1 MSGCGLPGARWRGL
15 LMAVC
20 VLALPLAARAEV
32 YTAEVV
38 IEGGDV
44 VRARED
50 AVREV
55 LRDVALAGDV
65 ELRSATAL
73 VDQQLF
79 ESSLL
84 TSRARLSEFSVVDE
98 QIVGNRLR
106 LAIRVEQQRL
116 APARCEPALWAR
128 NIDAVWQVAADAAIS
143 GAAREAAQ
151 LFLSGLRAALAT
163 AYPALQPV
171 AVTARAA
178 RPSHSAQS
186 ARPNPPPYR
195 LLATV
200 SAADGSA
207 RHRLAVKILGADGT
221 TIGALDEALELE
233 QLMVKRRE
241 ALGYADLTRWVLS
254 DEASAEVA
262 RIARELAATL
272 RCLPVVLRVGE
283 SAARDDL
290 RIDTVAGQ
298 PLSLPAIVF
307 YADVFPV
314 KADGS
319 IDLLTINGALTA
331 SRSDDNRLYLQ
342 LPKKIAGRPYPSPGA
357 FLWVP

>member
-1 MSGCGLPGARWRGL
+1 MSGRGSPGARWRGL
-15 LMAVC
+15 LAVVC
-20 VLALPLAARAEV
+20 VLALPLTARAEV
-32 YTAEVV
+32 YSAEVA

-98 QIVGNRLR
+98 QIVGDRLR
-106 LAIRVEQQRL
+106 LAIRVEQQKL
-116 APARCEPALWAR
+116 APARCEPVLWAR

-143 GAAREAAQ
+143 GEAREAAQ
-151 LFLSGLRAALAT
+151 LFLSGLRDALAA
-163 AYPALQPV
+163 AYPALQPAAV
-171 AVTARAA
+171 AASAARA
-178 RPSHSAQS
+178 SHSTPS
-186 ARPNPPPYR
+186 ARTNPPPYR

-200 SAADGSA
+200 SAADGSP

-221 TIGALDEALELE
+221 AIGAFDDALDLDK
-233 QLMVKRRE
+233 LMVKRRE

-254 DEASAEVA
+254 PEASAQVA
-262 RIARELAATL
+262 RVARELAATL

-283 SAARDDL
+283 GGRDDI

-298 PLSLPAIVF
+298 PLSLPTIVF

-319 IDLLTINGALTA
+319 IDLLAIKGALTA
-331 SRSDDNRLYLQ
+331 SRSDDNHLYLQ
-342 LPKKIAGRPYPSPGA
+342 LPKKIAGRPYPLPGA